1 MDTPELNYSNTLTEF
16 YWDAISGA
24 DTYYIYADGEIYDST
39 TETSYSAT
47 SIPNGSVIYVT
58 AYNSETEEESAAS
71 NTITF
76 YSSLSAP
83 SISISG
89 TTISWNAISGADYY
103 RIYLNDSVYISSQS
117 GTSYNFGSGVL
128 ETGDKIYVI
137 ARNITMDISSPKSN
151 NIYYNVVTPDAPVID
166 LTDLTVSWSSVSG
179 ADSYKIYVNSS
190 YSTSTTNLYYTFS
203 SLTDGDNINVT
214 SYNSTYSL
222 ESGFSNT
229 EVYSETPPPST
240 TNKIIHRRRLIN

>member
-1 MDTPELNYSNTLTEF
+1 MDAPVLNYNNTLTEF

-24 DTYYIYADGEIYDST
+24 DTYFIYANGEIYDST
-39 TETSYSAT
+39 TETNYSAS
-47 SIPNGSVIYVT
+47 SIPNGSVIYIT
-58 AYNSETEEESAAS
+58 AYNSGTEEESAAS

-83 SISISG
+83 YITIGG
-89 TTISWNAISGADYY
+89 TTISWNAVSGANFYKV
-103 RIYLNDSVYISSQS
+103 YLNNSIYVSQA
-117 GTSYNFGSGVL
+117 GTTYAFGSGIL

-137 ARNITMDISSPKSN
+137 AVNTTMNVFSSQSN
-151 NIYYNVVTPDAPVID
+151 NIYYNVVAPDPPVID
-166 LTDLTVSWSSVSG
+166 LTDLKISWSSVSG

-190 YSTSTTNLYYTFS
+190 YLTSTTNLYYTFS

-214 SYNSTYSL
+214 SYSNYEL
-222 ESGFSNT
+222 ESSFSNT

-240 TNKIIHRRRLIN
+240 TNKIIHRRRFIN

>member
-1 MDTPELNYSNTLTEF
+1 MNTPVLNYSNTLTEF

-24 DTYYIYADGEIYDST
+24 DTYYIYADGEIYDVT
-39 TETSYSAT
+39 TETNYSAS

-58 AYNSETEEESAAS
+58 AYNSGTEEESAAS

-83 SISISG
+83 SISIGG
-89 TTISWNAISGADYY
+89 TTISWNAVSGANFYKV
-103 RIYLNDSVYISSQS
+103 YLNNSIYVSQA
-117 GTSYNFGSGVL
+117 GTTYAFGSDIL

-137 ARNITMDISSPKSN
+137 AVNTTMNVFSSQSN
-151 NIYYNVVTPDAPVID
+151 NIYYNVVAPDPPVID
-166 LTDLTVSWSSVSG
+166 LTDLTVSWSSISG

-190 YSTSTTNLYYTFS
+190 YLTSTTNLYYTFS

-214 SYNSTYSL
+214 SYSNYEL
-222 ESGFSNT
+222 ESSFSNT

-240 TNKIIHRRRLIN
+240 TNKIIHRRRFIN

>member
-1 MDTPELNYSNTLTEF
+1 MDTPDLYYSNILTEF

-24 DTYYIYADGEIYDST
+24 DTYFIYANGEIYDST
-39 TETSYSAT
+39 TETNYSAS

-58 AYNSETEEESAAS
+58 AYNSGTEEESAAS

-83 SISISG
+83 SISIGG
-89 TTISWNAISGADYY
+89 TTISWNSVSGANFYKV
-103 RIYLNDSVYISSQS
+103 YLNNSICVLQS
-117 GTSYNFGSGVL
+117 GTTYAFGSGIL

-137 ARNITMDISSPKSN
+137 AVNTTMNVFSSQSN
-151 NIYYNVVTPDAPVID
+151 NIYYNVVAPDPPVID
-166 LTDLTVSWSSVSG
+166 LTDLKISWSSVSG

-214 SYNSTYSL
+214 SYSNYEL
-222 ESGFSNT
+222 ESSFSNT

-240 TNKIIHRRRLIN
+240 TNKIIHRRRFIN

>member
-1 MDTPELNYSNTLTEF
+1 MDAPVLNYSNILTEF
-16 YWDAISGA
+16 YWGAISGA
-24 DTYYIYADGEIYDST
+24 DTYFIYADGEIYDST
-39 TETSYSAT
+39 TETNYSAT
-47 SIPNGSVIYVT
+47 SIPNGSVIYIT
-58 AYNSETEEESAAS
+58 AYNSGTKEESTAS

-83 SISISG
+83 YISIGG
-89 TTISWNAISGADYY
+89 TTISWSAISGADYY

-117 GTSYNFGSGVL
+117 GTTYNFGSGVL

-137 ARNITMDISSPKSN
+137 AANSLMGIFSSQSN
-151 NIYYNVVTPDAPVID
+151 NIYYNVVAPDAPVID

-179 ADSYKIYVNSS
+179 ADSYKIYVNSA
-190 YSTSTTNLYYTFS
+190 YYTATSNLYYTFS

-214 SYNSTYSL
+214 SYSNYEL
-222 ESGFSNT
+222 ESSFSNT
-229 EVYSETPPPST
+229 ETYSEEPTPTT

>member
-1 MDTPELNYSNTLTEF
+1 MDAPILYYSNILTEF

-24 DTYYIYADGEIYDST
+24 DTYFIYANGEIYDST
-39 TETSYSAT
+39 TETNYSAT

-58 AYNSETEEESAAS
+58 AYNSGTEEESAAS

-83 SISISG
+83 SIGIGG
-89 TTISWNAISGADYY
+89 TTISWNSVSGADYY

-128 ETGDKIYVI
+128 ETGDKIFVI
-137 ARNITMDISSPKSN
+137 AINSTMGISSPRSN
-151 NIYYNVVTPDAPVID
+151 NIYYNVVTPDPPVID

-190 YSTSTTNLYYTFS
+190 YLTSTTNLYYTFS

-214 SYNSTYSL
+214 SYSNYEL
-222 ESGFSNT
+222 ESSFSNT

-240 TNKIIHRRRLIN
+240 TNKIIHRRRFIN